1 MGNYIEDSVPVA
13 MDEAENKVERTWGDD
28 KKKAKAALS
37 HHEVMYRL
45 GAYDPERGVKLVGHR
60 GYCLTGMGFFLNQ
73 ALINYG
79 VQFLA
84 SRSPREAFSELIL
97 LTVRQGLHPQSTPVS
112 HFTVVLTLSRFN

>member
-1 MGNYIEDSVPVA
+1 

-73 ALINYG
+73 ALISKFYFAIDLYYRNK
-79 VQFLA
+79 Q
-84 SRSPREAFSELIL
+84 
-97 LTVRQGLHPQSTPVS
+97 LTR
-112 HFTVVLTLSRFN
+112 